1 MTKWTTDNMDTFAGT
16 SVVAVTSDFLFF
28 ADLSKEDILEVTFT
42 IGPNKLEG
50 TLHREITL
58 KRDIPVIVSSMM
70 LHEDILVY
78 VDIGRNGGISS
89 INLQTFETDAII
101 NPDTCSSNSISLR
114 QGRIHFTDTKF
125 RQDLVKLV
133 GNMDLC
139 LVSSFTQP
147 SGIAAEGKTLYVC
160 DSDESSVLMV
170 TPTKGMVKF
179 LTAVGDLYDCLM
191 CIQNIDHMVK
201 ELYLNSQINVKS
213 NQISIS
219 ELLYEELIGKPQDKN
234 SSGDEQDEDIN
245 IVMGIPQSS
254 GTRQRR
260 RPNVG
265 AHLCS
270 AITSIDCRHPS
281 LNARLCFCRCL
292 DAKINRKYLEV
303 TFHLIFPLYEL
314 TDSLN
319 HKLKLDKRYTVS
331 IQPRCTSCDD
341 FCEFLQDMEIP
352 PAVVTSPISI
362 ENVEPSKWLYV
373 AVVMSVFVVI
383 MVAVGAL
390 ILVCR
395 HLKTHQESPLNNRNI
410 QYSNVGKDVE
420 NNPSIY
426 SVDHNDMPFSRQI
439 QITSEQGKPESNLHK
454 STKTINI
461 ISLNTDKTFI
471 EELSTF
477 IPTNVFKFKV
487 LDPEAIVVETPTGY
501 SFQDQMLENKI
512 NLVVLNN
519 SVVNDLLGNSDT
531 NGSITNL
538 CRRSTF
544 VSVDKKRFLYA
555 TRRSKYRCFFETDS
569 QNHLIAN

>member
-1 MTKWTTDNMDTFAGT
+1 MTTKKGKLNMYF
-16 SVVAVTSDFLFF
+16 VVAVF
-28 ADLSKEDILEVTFT
+28 I
-42 IGPNKLEG
+42 
-50 TLHREITL
+50 IT
-58 KRDIPVIVSSMM
+58 
-70 LHEDILVY
+70 Y
-78 VDIGRNGGISS
+78 
-89 INLQTFETDAII
+89 T
-101 NPDTCSSNSISLR
+101 
-114 QGRIHFTDTKF
+114 
-125 RQDLVKLV
+125 
-133 GNMDLC
+133 
-139 LVSSFTQP
+139 
-147 SGIAAEGKTLYVC
+147 
-160 DSDESSVLMV
+160 
-170 TPTKGMVKF
+170 
-179 LTAVGDLYDCLM
+179 GD
-191 CIQNIDHMVK
+191 
-201 ELYLNSQINVKS
+201 
-213 NQISIS
+213 
-219 ELLYEELIGKPQDKN
+219 
-234 SSGDEQDEDIN
+234 
-245 IVMGIPQSS
+245 
-254 GTRQRR
+254 
-260 RPNVG
+260 VG

-292 DAKINRKYLEV
+292 DAKINREYLEV
-303 TFHLIFPLYEL
+303 TFSPCEKLFQKCHFYKLGFEISFIDEEDHFIGSIEVYINHKMKNRSEIFPLYEL

-420 NNPSIY
+420 NNPLIY
-426 SVDHNDMPFSRQI
+426 SVDQNDMPFTRQI
-439 QITSEQGKPESNLHK
+439 KITSEQEKPESNLHK

-477 IPTNVFKFKV
+477 IPTNVFKFKI
-487 LDPEAIVVETPTGY
+487 LDPADIVVKTPTEY
-501 SFQDQMLENKI
+501 SFKDQMLENKI

-519 SVVNDLLGNSDT
+519 SVVRDLLGNSDT

-538 CRRSTF
+538 WLILINRITTDKDLYLLTYFMSFENDFELLIINFDTF
-544 VSVDKKRFLYA
+544 NIFKSILQKFVDLSGTRKEMINKFDNFLNRIGSRPESVS
-555 TRRSKYRCFFETDS
+555 
-569 QNHLIAN
+569 I